1 MIVAPPSS
9 LSDPTVRLL
18 TNDEPFQL
26 SDPNSWSI
34 SQALDYKLG
43 VFIGHSCYSDNN
55 SSSLIYSSNAIYCTF
70 PDETYSYDRQAFTSA
85 WGYVENEDGTYN
97 IGGKQGTNLVEN
109 VTLYGDIW

>member
-1 MIVAPPSS
+1 MVVAPPST
-9 LSDPTVRLL
+9 LSETTVRLL

-70 PDETYSYDRQAFTSA
+70 PGETYSGLVQSFTSA
-85 WGYVENEDGTYN
+85 WGYVENVDGTYN

-109 VTLYGDIW
+109 VNLYGYIW